1 MAFLRSLKPSC
12 KSLPL
17 GLWERR
23 GVRPLRLQRSH
34 PCNSKGSFQNLVV
47 LQDGRGHKAGRTVA
61 DTAKL
66 DSCGHNGIVGP
77 SPRRGPSAESVQVE
91 PWVVQFANVASFSLK
106 AAEYLQGAETSV
118 KVQLVA
124 EHHLQKQALSS
135 KQRRLWD
142 WHGEA
147 AAGTGRGGTSGGTA
161 VLVRRRVDHRPGAVF
176 QSQDPGL
183 FAPQAVGFGVVWLVL
198 ESRQSESCFS
208 QR

>member
-1 MAFLRSLKPSC
+1 M
-12 KSLPL
+12 
-17 GLWERR
+17 
-23 GVRPLRLQRSH
+23 
-34 PCNSKGSFQNLVV
+34 V
-47 LQDGRGHKAGRTVA
+47 LQDGSGHKAGRTVA

-66 DSCGHNGIVGP
+66 DSCGHNGIVRP

-91 PWVVQFANVASFSLK
+91 PWVVQFANVTSFSLK

-142 WHGEA
+142 PGWDWHGEA

-161 VLVRRRVDHRPGAVF
+161 VLVRRHVDHRPGAVL
-176 QSQDPGL
+176 QGL
-183 FAPQAVGFGVVWLVL
+183 FAPQAVGLGVV
-198 ESRQSESCFS
+198 
-208 QR
+208 